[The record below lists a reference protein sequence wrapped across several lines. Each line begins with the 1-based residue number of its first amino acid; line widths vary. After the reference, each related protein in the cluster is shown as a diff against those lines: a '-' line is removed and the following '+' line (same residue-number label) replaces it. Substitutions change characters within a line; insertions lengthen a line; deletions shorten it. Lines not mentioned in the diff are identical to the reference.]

1 MSTYTGFLVKCG
13 CTGMSPSAKRWV
25 EITQGRVS
33 YYVDESKSV
42 LKGVCY
48 LDVSSKV
55 MLWPDIGS
63 NTHCIGIFT
72 EDSELFFST
81 NDDTLKR
88 AIIKLVEIEIRRII
102 KEALEKNPNAITNNI
117 PLTFSF
123 SECNGNTDD
132 ALRRNLYSDAGI
144 PEEWRKITE
153 IVGHGKPELRLADH
167 AWGCIP
173 PYALYKACQRIYS
186 LYTRCGQLTWG
197 SIAVSIKFYLYY
209 ILLLF

>member
-33 YYVDESKSV
+33 YFVDQTKSV
-42 LKGVCY
+42 LKGICNF
-48 LDVSSKV
+48 DVSSKI
-55 MLWPDIGS
+55 MFWPDIGS
-63 NTHCIGIFT
+63 NTHCIAIFT

-81 NDDTLKR
+81 GDETLKR
-88 AIIKLVEIEIRRII
+88 AIVKLCEIEIRSVI
-102 KEALEKNPNAITNNI
+102 KAALEKDPNAIVNKV
-117 PLTFSF
+117 PVSFSF

-132 ALRRNLYSDAGI
+132 ALRRNLYSVAGI
-144 PEEWRKITE
+144 PEDWLKITE
-153 IVGHGKPELRLADH
+153 IIGRGKPELRLADH

-173 PYALYKACQRIYS
+173 PYALYKVCQRIYA

-197 SIAVSIKFYLYY
+197 TIAVSSLNY
-209 ILLLF
+209 III